1 MAFTTRKYHRTN
13 KQSVMFNIFTYLLFL
28 SLPWTLTQLLICISY
43 LVPFI
48 LLVRLHLFIRLCIPN
63 DFTYRNIY
71 FLFIVRFLRFFS
83 FSRSNI
89 HTSVFTKNS
98 LPKIFFFCNKFFN
111 FFQPYMLEHAS
122 VILKSIALLK
132 DDF

>member
-71 FLFIVRFLRFFS
+71 FLFIVRFLRFFLFFVQTYTLP
-83 FSRSNI
+83 FSR
-89 HTSVFTKNS
+89 
-98 LPKIFFFCNKFFN
+98 KIVCQRFFFCNKFFN